1 MAEEIQ
7 IFPTIVQRQIL
18 LTFPCKKSTQ
28 LRQHFILTSHSLLIP
43 SPLETARVATVKIQT
58 QMIAT
63 QSKLSKLPEVHTLH
77 IEQSIDNYF
86 AG

>member
-1 MAEEIQ
+1 M
-7 IFPTIVQRQIL
+7 P
-18 LTFPCKKSTQ
+18 
-28 LRQHFILTSHSLLIP
+28 SLLD
-43 SPLETARVATVKIQT
+43 TATVTTAKIHT

-63 QSKLSKLPEVHTLH
+63 QSKLSKPPEVHTLH